1 MEFVDRETS
10 KLSWKR
16 VCKNH
21 KESFSY
27 LTNTDSVKICTC
39 CGSQFIL
46 VKNEREYALIQELN
60 KESPLVVPFAFIA
73 GNKSAA
79 FKKLANHAEEMNL
92 PIKCSYISTEYA
104 DQTAKQYKVS
114 GEFQF
119 ELAAKQ
125 RGKLPCLKGIC
136 PYCNHK
142 YDEFAEE
149 KIDRLCEKDYDKL
162 IQRYRSKAQESA
174 SEPDVSKLDVK
185 EYLGTLIELYKE
197 SYILEKQIKSFLHKK
212 YVCNHAK
219 AKEKG
224 LFIVEM
230 TAKSDDPQEYLD
242 SKRKLQELN
251 EQISNGLS
259 LSEEE
264 KKAAWQAYI
273 ETDDTW
279 KIYGTKL
286 RKPTPPHKP
295 ELPEKPVA
303 PAPLSFDTSRLIQP
317 EEPVYG
323 VGSFFNKKKIEKQN
337 SQLRQKYEED
347 LRRYENACEEYEG
360 LQREQVEKEAA
371 YAQAC
376 IAYEEEVKH
385 FEDALEQY
393 NVLADRYAQK
403 LQAFELQKQQKEQL
417 ASREKEVKAGVYAKA
432 LEEKKTG
439 LLKEKEE
446 IQRYLADYAVQQESA
461 LSEQAEQLPVVQ
473 RSTAAA
479 MFIDGEIKSLAAD
492 LFAIYG
498 AIDELNSLN
507 IIYKKYQD
515 FYVLC
520 ILYEY
525 FLSGRVTELGG
536 ADGAYNLY
544 ESELKTNKILN
555 KLDLIDEKLETII
568 SKLDDIKESQVVLY
582 EAMKEAD
589 QGIQKLNDSME
600 KLIGEFS
607 AAQYSPGVLPTAD
620 LPAYRSYSTVIGGQ
634 HDRIGTKVQK
644 ASVIKRGILGGI
656 IAGPAGAVVGALSAI
671 DKNSRR

>member
-1 MEFVDRETS
+1 MEFIDREKS
-10 KLSWKR
+10 KMSWKR
-16 VCKNH
+16 ICKNN

-27 LTNTDSVKICTC
+27 LTNTESVKICTC

-46 VKNEREYALIQELN
+46 VKNEREYELIHALN

-73 GNKSAA
+73 SNKSAA

-92 PIKCSYISTEYA
+92 PIKCSYITTEFV
-104 DQTAKQYKVS
+104 DQNAKQYKLS
-114 GEFQF
+114 GEFKF

-125 RGKLPCLKGIC
+125 KGKLPCLKGIC

-142 YDEFAEE
+142 YDDFAEE
-149 KIDRLCEKDYDKL
+149 KIDQCCEKDYDKL
-162 IQRYRSKAQESA
+162 IKKYKSKVQESDIK
-174 SEPDVSKLDVK
+174 PDVSKLDVK

-224 LFIVEM
+224 VFIVEM
-230 TAKSDDPQEYLD
+230 TAQSDDPQEYLD

-264 KKAAWQAYI
+264 KRAAWQAYI

-295 ELPEKPVA
+295 ELPKKPSA
-303 PAPLSFDTSRLIQP
+303 PPAFSFDESRLKKP
-317 EEPVYG
+317 SEPVYG
-323 VGSFFNKKKIEKQN
+323 VGTFFNKKKIEKQN
-337 SQLRQKYEED
+337 SELRQKYEDD
-347 LRRYENACEEYEG
+347 LQRYENACQEYER
-360 LQREQVEKEAA
+360 LQREQAEKEAA
-371 YAQAC
+371 YEQAC
-376 IAYEEEVKH
+376 ITYEDEVKH

-393 NVLADRYAQK
+393 NVLADRYAKK
-403 LQAFELQKQQKEQL
+403 LQEFELQKQQKEQL

-432 LEEKKTG
+432 LEEKKAG
-439 LLKEKEE
+439 LLKEKKE
-446 IQRYLADYAVQQESA
+446 IQRYLADYAVQQESV
-461 LSEQAEQLPVVQ
+461 LSEKADQLPAVQ

-479 MFIDGEIKSLAAD
+479 LFIDGEIKSLAAE
-492 LFAIYG
+492 LFAVYG
-498 AIDELNSLN
+498 AIDELNSFN

-544 ESELKTNKILN
+544 ESELKTDKILN
-555 KLDLIDEKLETII
+555 KLDLIDERLETII

-607 AAQYSPGVLPTAD
+607 AVQYSSGVLPTAD
-620 LPAYRSYSTVIGGQ
+620 LPSYGNYSTVIGSQ
-634 HDRIGTKVQK
+634 HDRIGTTVQR

-671 DKNSRR
+671 DKNRQ